1 MSVDEETILPFPS
14 EFDGSALDAA
24 VGPISWTPLREGVRQ
39 TIERLRAAYS
49 VS

>member
-1 MSVDEETILPFPS
+1 VDEETILPLP
-14 EFDGSALDAA
+14 EALDGSALEAA
-24 VGPISWTPLREGVRQ
+24 VGPISWTPLRDGVRQ